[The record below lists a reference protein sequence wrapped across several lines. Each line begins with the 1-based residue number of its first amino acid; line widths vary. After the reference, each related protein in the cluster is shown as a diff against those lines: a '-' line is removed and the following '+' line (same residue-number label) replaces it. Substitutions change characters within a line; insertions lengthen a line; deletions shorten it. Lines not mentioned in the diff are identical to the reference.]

1 MPEIY
6 EPGLED
12 YPSEEAAPQSMQTQ
26 KINIREVADE
36 LFDNWKLDNAME
48 MYQLL
53 WKSKKERHVIN
64 RIARIHALRGRLSQ
78 MIKCCME
85 WQEQLEWQNNFAL
98 AKMVSDSICSLDPL
112 NPQGKLSQLHH
123 LARTASKEDYI
134 AAARSAARFFV
145 DIGCGEYSIETLNN
159 AIELYPGDMVL
170 SQDLADMHMAQG
182 NIQESIKQFRELASH
197 YESAGEPLK
206 AVDSYRR
213 LKLLIP
219 DSNEFSLR
227 LGDIYMEHE
236 NYEEA
241 ISEYRNVLRITL
253 DSQDALIGLAK
264 AFAKQGMKIEEE
276 LKAKEL
282 SGDDESPASEEAEDK
297 KDSVPD
303 ALTKPDELEDDD
315 LLEKAGDEADESA
328 EQDEQK
334 QPAAPKK
341 PAADPSQYYRD
352 AVLAYKKILAT
363 GVYDVSCHTELAEL
377 YVRQSMITDAVKELI
392 TAGMK
397 YSADKQYAD
406 AVRVYTRVLELDSAN
421 QVAVRERSNASDAL
435 AAEEARKA
443 KLREEMEKARQEK
456 EARRIAEEKAR
467 AALEASRAAA
477 SASASADGDLYD
489 LDDGPQGTLDSLDG
503 DGLYSE
509 PMPSAPKKSA
519 SSIPVVRYE
528 TKVTR
533 VRYAVADEGKLHVPV
548 PFVMATYPD
557 IVPLVQAE
565 INSPPEQSVIPWE
578 MLKILDA
585 HTRDEDDDVVAE
597 VSAVTQI
604 KRQAGPV
611 KSAFG
616 DSAGGFNFAAASS
629 ARTSRRRRGRW
640 VFQPEEAPPRSAYGH
655 DDNDP
660 QRMLAERIRQKKE
673 EDADTNHFNRL
684 ARERR

>member
-12 YPSEEAAPQSMQTQ
+12 YPSEEAAPQAQATQ
-26 KINIREVADE
+26 KINIRDVADE

-85 WQEQLEWQNNFAL
+85 WQDQLEWQGNFAL
-98 AKMVSDSICSLDPL
+98 AKLVSDSICSLDPL

-123 LARTASKEDYI
+123 LARTASKEEYI

-159 AIELYPGDMVL
+159 AIELYPGNMVL

-182 NIQESIKQFRELASH
+182 NIQESIKQFRELASL
-197 YESAGEPLK
+197 YESQGEPLK

-227 LGDIYMEHE
+227 LGDIYMQHE

-241 ISEYRNVLRITL
+241 ISEYRNVLRITI
-253 DSQDALIGLAK
+253 DNHDALIGLAK

-282 SGDDESPASEEAEDK
+282 SGETEPEAGADAEEQDT
-297 KDSVPD
+297 S
-303 ALTKPDELEDDD
+303 KPDT
-315 LLEKAGDEADESA
+315 AGDEELNEDE
-328 EQDEQK
+328 ELFGKEDDEQGDSEE
-334 QPAAPKK
+334 QERQAAPKK
-341 PAADPSQYYRD
+341 PIADPSQYYRD

-363 GVYDVSCHTELAEL
+363 GVYDVTCHTELAEL

-397 YSADKQYAD
+397 YSADKQFAE
-406 AVRVYTRVLELDSAN
+406 AVKVYSRVLELDAAN

-435 AAEEARKA
+435 AAEEVRKA
-443 KLREEMEKARQEK
+443 KLREEMEKARAEK
-456 EARRIAEEKAR
+456 EARRAAEEKAR
-467 AALEASRAAA
+467 AALEASRAAV

-489 LDDGPQGTLDSLDG
+489 LDDGPQGSLDSLDG

-509 PMPSAPKKSA
+509 SAPSARKSPA
-519 SSIPVVRYE
+519 KGQEVRYE

-533 VRYAVADEGKLHVPV
+533 VRYEVGTAGKLHVPV

-578 MLKILDA
+578 MLKILDE

-597 VSAVTQI
+597 VSAVVQVN
-604 KRQAGPV
+604 RQAGPV

-660 QRMLAERIRQKKE
+660 QRMLADRIRQKKE
-673 EDADTNHFNRL
+673 EEADSNHFNRL
-684 ARERR
+684 ARDRR